1 MEVVLLQFDSD
12 VLERKTA
19 RIKAVSVAE
28 LESAIKHLVDC
39 EYELA
44 FYSVSDETLR
54 TEIEKQPWFPGVG
67 FEKVKPS
74 LIELFFFLLSTLF
87 EGHLLLLLDADGLFV
102 PPGLCFNVC
111 TAKKTICCYD

>member
-1 MEVVLLQFDSD
+1 MKIVFSKIDAFFSQSLILRIMEVVLLQFDSD

-28 LESAIKHLVDC
+28 VESAIKHLVNC

-44 FYSVSDETLR
+44 FYTVSDETLR

-74 LIELFFFLLSTLF
+74 LIELFFLSLLT
-87 EGHLLLLLDADGLFV
+87 
-102 PPGLCFNVC
+102 
-111 TAKKTICCYD
+111 TI

>member
-1 MEVVLLQFDSD
+1 MNLFSSEQIFFSSLKIVFSKIERGFSQSLLRIMEVVLLQFDSD

-28 LESAIKHLVDC
+28 VESAIKHLVNC

-44 FYSVSDETLR
+44 FYTVSDETLR

-67 FEKVKPS
+67 FEKVKTS
-74 LIELFFFLLSTLF
+74 
-87 EGHLLLLLDADGLFV
+87 
-102 PPGLCFNVC
+102 
-111 TAKKTICCYD
+111 